1 MAMKLGAI
9 SSLQKP
15 FKPAALLA
23 AVTECLERAARSSAA
38 TQPASGVA
46 SAAGN
51 AQ

>member
-1 MAMKLGAI
+1 MAMKLGAV

-23 AVTECLERAARSSAA
+23 AVADCLEARRSGIAVPARRAVLL
-38 TQPASGVA
+38 PP
-46 SAAGN
+46 GN

>member
-1 MAMKLGAI
+1 MAIKLGAV

-23 AVTECLERAARSSAA
+23 AVADCLEA
-38 TQPASGVA
+38 A
-46 SAAGN
+46 SACHRRQPMPPAVLLPARD